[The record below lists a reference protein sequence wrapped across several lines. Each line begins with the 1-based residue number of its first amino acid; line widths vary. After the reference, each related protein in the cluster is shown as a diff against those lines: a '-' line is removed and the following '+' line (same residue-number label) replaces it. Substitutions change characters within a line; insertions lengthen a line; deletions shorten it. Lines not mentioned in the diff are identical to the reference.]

1 MCQLRSRKLDTDEL
15 LKSVI
20 NNNNIL
26 IEVTG
31 GEEGGFPLGH
41 LGALDI
47 NNNNND
53 NNENEVEENRYETE
67 DFIMFTVAVI
77 LFCVG
82 SVIAVINAY
91 CMGTRCFRVGS
102 NRDIAHFSPC
112 TLY

>member
-1 MCQLRSRKLDTDEL
+1 MCKRHPRILDTDEL

-20 NNNNIL
+20 NNNN
-26 IEVTG
+26 
-31 GEEGGFPLGH
+31 
-41 LGALDI
+41 
-47 NNNNND
+47 NNNNNLIETD
-53 NNENEVEENRYETE
+53 EELTDTLVEGFELQQYETE